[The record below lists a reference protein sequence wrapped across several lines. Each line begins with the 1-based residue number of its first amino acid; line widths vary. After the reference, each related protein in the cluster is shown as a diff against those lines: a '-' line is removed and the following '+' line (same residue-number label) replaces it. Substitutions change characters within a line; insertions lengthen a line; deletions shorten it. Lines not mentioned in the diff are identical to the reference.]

1 MNATGLPPERPQWEA
16 RVKAAEEQ
24 LAAVRPQLE
33 NAQAERDALR
43 AERDRLK
50 RELELIQGSRSW
62 NLTRPLR
69 TVRRRYDVLR
79 TSFPGPGTA
88 SN

>member
-1 MNATGLPPERPQWEA
+1 MGSARQGLRGSTGGG
-16 RVKAAEEQ
+16 AAE
-24 LAAVRPQLE
+24 LE
-33 NAQAERDALR
+33 SAQAERDALR
-43 AERDRLK
+43 ADRDRLK
-50 RELELIQGSRSW
+50 REVELIQGSRSW

-79 TSFPGPGTA
+79 RTP